1 MYIYDFIQGLIIGGT
16 LIIAIG
22 PQNLFVIQQGLKKSY
37 VFTVTLFCSLSDSLL
52 IVIGIYLSNYI
63 VQINPSIIGIIKVL
77 GGIWLIFYG
86 LNKVIK
92 LNQIKDI
99 NKKLNIINEYGK
111 VLITLFLI
119 TYANPHVYLDTII
132 LLGSLSTNFNDQFS
146 FGVGAISASFL
157 FFFSLGYMS
166 KFLSKYLNT
175 EKIWKIINILIIM
188 FMSTLAFYVFINIFN
203 FFN

>member
-37 VFTVTLFCSLSDSLL
+37 VFTVTLFCCLSDSLL

-99 NKKLNIINEYGK
+99 NKELNIINEYGK

-166 KFLSKYLNT
+166 KFLSKYIYSNKTWFWIDLT
-175 EKIWKIINILIIM
+175 IGLLMISYGIYFII
-188 FMSTLAFYVFINIFN
+188 F
-203 FFN
+203 